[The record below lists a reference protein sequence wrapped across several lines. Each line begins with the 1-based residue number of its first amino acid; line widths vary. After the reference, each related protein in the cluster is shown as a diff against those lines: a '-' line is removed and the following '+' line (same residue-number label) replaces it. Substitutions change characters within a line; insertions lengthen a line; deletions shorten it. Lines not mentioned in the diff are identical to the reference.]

1 MATMPRAATGLE
13 GSAPWRTHE
22 VFNQVPPLTG
32 RNVFADNTPLLEATE
47 REGASWALER
57 AGELGE
63 LIGEVDG
70 PQDLWGRLA
79 NENKPVLRTHDR
91 YGHRIDE
98 VEFHPAWHQ
107 LMALGV
113 EHELH
118 ALPWREPD
126 KPAPHVA
133 RAALYMTAMQA
144 EAGYACPITMTF
156 AVVPALR
163 AQPELAAEWEPLVT
177 ATTYDPR
184 SIPAPE
190 KGSAIAGMAMTE
202 KQGGSDVRANTTV
215 ARPLNGGGAGAEYE
229 LTGHKWFC
237 SAPMSDLFLVLA
249 QAKSPG
255 GDDEGLSCFLM
266 PRVLADGTRN
276 AMHIQRL
283 KDKLGNHSNAS
294 SEIELHGAW
303 ARMVGEPGRGVPT
316 IIEMVGHTRLDCVIG
331 AAAGMRAAVVSAIH
345 HTAHRAAFGKL
356 LIDQP
361 LMRNVLADLCL
372 EAEATTALAMRLA
385 RAYDEDPMPTH
396 PETGAGSD
404 ELSDAHLFKRLAT
417 AVGKYWACKR
427 APNHA
432 FEAMECLGGAG
443 YVEESGMPR
452 LYREAPLASI
462 WEGSGN
468 VISLDVLRALV
479 RTPRALE
486 VFLGELKL
494 AQGADARLDAR
505 IGELESQF
513 AGDPATLEQR
523 ARRVVESMALCLQG
537 SLLVR
542 HAPSAVADAFCAAR
556 LAGDGGL
563 EYGTLPASSDFEA
576 IIARSRP
583 EQS

>member
-1 MATMPRAATGLE
+1 MPRPTTGG
-13 GSAPWRTHE
+13 GSSPWRTHE
-22 VFNQVPPLTG
+22 VFNQAPPLEG
-32 RNVFADNTPLLEATE
+32 RDVFGDNTPLVEATE
-47 REGASWALER
+47 REGASWVLER
-57 AGELGE
+57 ASALGE
-63 LIGEVDG
+63 LIGGE
-70 PQDLWGRLA
+70 PQQVWGRQA
-79 NENKPVLRTHDR
+79 NENRPVLHTHDR

-107 LMALGV
+107 LMRMGV

-118 ALPWREPD
+118 ALPWRETER
-126 KPAPHVA
+126 PAPHVA

-144 EAGYACPITMTF
+144 EAGFACPITMTF

-184 SIPAPE
+184 SIPAAE
-190 KGSAIAGMAMTE
+190 KSCAIAGMAMTE

-215 ARPLNGGGAGAEYE
+215 AQPCNGGGAGAEYE

-255 GDDEGLSCFLM
+255 GEDEGLSCFLM
-266 PRVLADGTRN
+266 PRVLPDGSRN
-276 AMHIQRL
+276 AIHIQRL

-294 SEIELHGAW
+294 SEIELQGAW

-331 AAAGMRAAVVSAIH
+331 AAAGMRAGVVQATH
-345 HTAHRAAFGKL
+345 HAAHRSAFGKL

-361 LMRNVLADLCL
+361 LMENVLADLCL
-372 EAEATTALAMRLA
+372 EAEAATALAMRLA
-385 RAYDEDPMPTH
+385 RAYDEAG
-396 PETGAGSD
+396 EEAGACSD

-417 AVGKYWACKR
+417 AVGKYWTCKR

-432 FEAMECLGGAG
+432 FEALECLGGAG

-468 VISLDVLRALV
+468 VMSLDVLRAVV
-479 RTPRALE
+479 RTPRSLE
-486 VFLGELKL
+486 VFFAEIKQ
-494 AQGADARLDAR
+494 AQGADPRLDAR
-505 IGELESQF
+505 VAELESQF
-513 AGDPATLEQR
+513 TGDPATLQSR

-542 HAPSAVADAFCAAR
+542 HAPGAVSDAFCAVR
-556 LAGDGGL
+556 LGGDGGL
-563 EYGTLPASSDFEA
+563 EYGTLPGGSDFEA
-576 IIARSRP
+576 IIARGRP
-583 EQS
+583 QQR

>member
-1 MATMPRAATGLE
+1 MATVSHSSRE
-13 GSAPWRTHE
+13 GAAPWHTHT
-22 VFNQVPPLTG
+22 VFNQAPPLEG
-32 RNVFADNTPLLEATE
+32 VDVFSSNLPLVEAVQ
-47 REGASWALER
+47 REGAGWVAER
-57 AGELGE
+57 ASALGRFVGGE
-63 LIGEVDG
+63 
-70 PQDLWGRLA
+70 PQQLWGRLA
-79 NENKPVLRTHDR
+79 NENRPVLRTFDR

-107 LMALGV
+107 LMTMGV
-113 EHELH
+113 ENELH
-118 ALPWREPD
+118 SLPWTSSEPS
-126 KPAPHVA
+126 PHAA

-184 SIPAPE
+184 LVPASE

-215 ARPLNGGGAGAEYE
+215 AHPLNGGGAGAEYE
-229 LTGHKWFC
+229 LVGHKWFC
-237 SAPMSDLFLVLA
+237 SAPMSDIFLVLA
-249 QAKSPG
+249 QT
-255 GDDEGLSCFLM
+255 DEGLSCFLM
-266 PRVLADGTRN
+266 PRILPDGSRN
-276 AMHIQRL
+276 AFHIQRL

-294 SEIELHGAW
+294 SEVEFHGAW

-331 AAAGMRAAVVSAIH
+331 SAAGMRTGVVSATH
-345 HTAHRAAFGKL
+345 HAAHRSAFGKL

-372 EAEATTALAMRLA
+372 ESEATTALAMRLA
-385 RAYDEDPMPTH
+385 RAYDEAREDVVYGSH
-396 PETGAGSD
+396 PPEDT
-404 ELSDAHLFKRLAT
+404 SDAQLFKRLAT
-417 AVGKYWACKR
+417 AVGKYWTCKR

-432 FEAMECLGGAG
+432 FEALECLGGAG

-468 VISLDVLRALV
+468 VMSLDVLRALT
-479 RTPRALE
+479 RSPRSLE
-486 VFLGELKL
+486 VFLAEVEQ

-505 IGELESQF
+505 VRELRGQF
-513 AGDPATLEQR
+513 ADPQTLETR

-542 HAPSAVADAFCAAR
+542 DGAPAVADAFCASR

-563 EYGTLPASSDFEA
+563 EYGTLPAGVDFEG
-576 IIARSRP
+576 IIERGRP
-583 EQS
+583 QL